1 MPPHRLA
8 YRPTVMGT
16 RGVVTSAHPLA
27 SMAGIQMLL
36 AGGNAVDA
44 AVAVGSTLNV
54 VEPFMSSAGGIG
66 LMLISRGGERHV
78 LDFIGRAPRAA
89 DAAGCTEDDL
99 AGGPKSC
106 ATPGNLGGWLAA
118 LERFGT
124 MDRAR
129 VLAPAIGHAE
139 RGVPLTFKNVEFF
152 EAARATLGRSREA
165 ERLYLGNGG
174 PRAGGVVTYKELAA
188 TFRQVAEGGAEVF
201 CRGPIAKAIARAVRE
216 AGGWLG
222 EEDLAE
228 FKPEWREPATIAYRG
243 QQVYSMP
250 PPFSAF
256 QMLETL
262 NILEGYDL
270 RAWGH
275 NSVDYLHHLIEAVK
289 LGSADRLAYA
299 YSGQVPIAGLL
310 SKQYADSQ
318 RARIDAKRAAVSEG
332 ERHTRERLPNQI
344 TEGRPSTREGYAPS
358 DSPATREG
366 YAPSDSP
373 ATREGYAPSDSPAT
387 REGYAPSDS
396 PATREGYAPSDS
408 PAKFADEHT
417 THFACADAAGT
428 VVSVTQ
434 TLGVPFGSGFAVP
447 GTGIVLNNILKWMD
461 RDPVSPNVL
470 RPGRKAGTMMSP
482 TQVFRDGAFNVSIG
496 TPGSYGILQT
506 TPQMLLN
513 VLEFGM
519 NIQEA
524 IEAPRVRIYR
534 DRRIDA
540 EARIPA
546 DTRAALAGRGHQVN
560 VIDEWSWI
568 VGGGQGIVRDRESG
582 ALMAGADPRRDGYA
596 LAI

>member
-1 MPPHRLA
+1 MPPHRGA
-8 YRPTVMGT
+8 YRPSVMGT

-54 VEPFMSSAGGIG
+54 VEPFMSGAGGIG
-66 LMLISRGGERHV
+66 LMLISRGRAGERHV
-78 LDFIGRAPRAA
+78 LDFIGRAPGAA
-89 DAAGCTEDDL
+89 DSARCTDDEL

-118 LERFGT
+118 LERFGS
-124 MDRAR
+124 MDRGR
-129 VLAPAIGHAE
+129 VLAPAISLAE
-139 RGVPLTFKNVEFF
+139 NGVPLTFKSVEFF
-152 EAARATLGRSREA
+152 EAARATLARSREA
-165 ERLYLGNGG
+165 QRLYLGNGG
-174 PRAGGVVTYKELAA
+174 PRPGGIVTYKELAS
-188 TFRQVAEGGAEVF
+188 TLRQVAEGGADAF
-201 CRGPIAKAIARAVRE
+201 YRGPIARAIGRAVRE

-222 EEDLAE
+222 EDDLAG
-228 FKPEWREPATIAYRG
+228 FAPEWREPAAITYRG
-243 QQVYSMP
+243 WQVLSVP

-270 RAWGH
+270 KGFRH

-299 YSGQVPIAGLL
+299 YHDGVPIGGLL
-310 SKQYADSQ
+310 SKKYAASQ
-318 RARIDAKRAAVSEG
+318 RARIDGKRAAVSEG
-332 ERHTRERLPNQI
+332 ERHSRQRLPEQI
-344 TEGRPSTREGYAPS
+344 GEGH
-358 DSPATREG
+358 PANFMNEQ
-366 YAPSDSP
+366 
-373 ATREGYAPSDSPAT
+373 
-387 REGYAPSDS
+387 
-396 PATREGYAPSDS
+396 
-408 PAKFADEHT
+408 T
-417 THFACADAAGT
+417 THFACADASGT

-447 GTGIVLNNILKWMD
+447 GTGLVLNNILKWMD
-461 RDPVSPNVL
+461 RDPASPNVL

-519 NIQEA
+519 NVQEA
-524 IEAPRVRIYR
+524 IEAPRVRVYR
-534 DRRIDA
+534 DRLIDA
-540 EARIPA
+540 ESRISA
-546 DTRAALAGRGHQVN
+546 ETRSGLAERGHDVHA
-560 VIDEWSWI
+560 IDDWSWI
-568 VGGGQGIVRDRESG
+568 VGGGQAIVRDPESG

>member
-8 YRPTVMGT
+8 YRPTVMGR

-27 SMAGIQMLL
+27 SMAGIEILL

-201 CRGPIAKAIARAVRE
+201 YRGPIAKAIARAVRE

-310 SKQYADSQ
+310 SKKYADSQ

-366 YAPSDSP
+366 YAPSDF
-373 ATREGYAPSDSPAT
+373 
-387 REGYAPSDS
+387 

-434 TLGVPFGSGFAVP
+434 TLGVPFGSGFAIP
-447 GTGIVLNNILKWMD
+447 GTGLVLNNILKWMD
-461 RDPVSPNVL
+461 LDPASPNVV
-470 RPGRKAGTMMSP
+470 RAGRKAGTMMSP
-482 TQVFRDGAFNVSIG
+482 TQVFRDGAFALSIG

-506 TPQMLLN
+506 TAQMLLN

-519 NIQEA
+519 NVQEA
-524 IEAPRVRIYR
+524 IEAPRVRVYR
-534 DRRIDA
+534 DRLVDA
-540 EARIPA
+540 EARITPEV
-546 DTRAALAGRGHQVN
+546 RAGLAARGHQVN
-560 VIDEWSWI
+560 EIGDWSWI
-568 VGGGQGIVRDRESG
+568 VGGGQGLMRDAASG

-596 LAI
+596 VAI